1 MENHTITNPVET
13 TPVNSAPVNQ
23 PPVTQVK
30 MNLLVPI
37 LSTILLSAVVFGLGG
52 YFLGKQS
59 INLNNTD
66 PQTVSKVKNQQ
77 QPTPTSA
84 PLIEN
89 IKMDVYS
96 DKNGFSVKF
105 PSEKISYVL
114 NPNISMDSDNKRIEM
129 IAFTPVDLLNDN
141 TTADSWKIYDNS
153 LYIEVLRANSS
164 TIATYTIPVSNR
176 VGPDISYK
184 TFKSIK
190 ELADL
195 FYSRFVDSTLWD
207 YVDTTKVSAL
217 KSTDS
222 SKLKVSGYEFTD
234 NNERIEFSSTGPVM
248 PKGAHARKYY
258 VIGNGDIALLISYS
272 QSTNVDYEQLVQSLE
287 FK

>member
-1 MENHTITNPVET
+1 MEEHIITNPVKT
-13 TPVNSAPVNQ
+13 TNTVPVNQ

-30 MNLLVPI
+30 MSLHVPI

-59 INLNNTD
+59 TNLNNTD
-66 PQTVSKVKNQQ
+66 SHTVSKVKNQQ

-84 PLIEN
+84 SLVEN

-96 DKNGFSVKF
+96 DKNGFSIEF

-114 NPNISMDSDNKRIEM
+114 NPNISMDGDNKRIEM

-141 TTADSWKIYDNS
+141 TTAGSWKIYDNS
-153 LYIEVLRANSS
+153 LYIEVLRTNSS
-164 TIATYTIPVSNR
+164 TIAKYDIPVSNR

-184 TFKSIK
+184 TFKSVK
-190 ELADL
+190 ELANI
-195 FYSRFVDSTLWD
+195 FYSRFVDSALWD

-217 KSTDS
+217 KSTDPS
-222 SKLKVSGYEFTD
+222 TLKASGYEFTD

-258 VIGNGDIALLISYS
+258 VIGNADIALLVSYP
-272 QSTNVDYEQLVQSLE
+272 QSTNVDYERLVQSLE